1 MKKNLDNTFFTGE
14 SILALWVF
22 QDWQLKI
29 LPESNWIF
37 STLKRNLPKIYEYLN
52 YFVLMQHCLFYFFSW
67 VENPMAQDWVCWT
80 QMIERFCCLEFCTY
94 IWLFQFEGAG
104 VIQSSIIQVSPHPCL
119 GDDLIPL
126 KKNDSTSVLLYHIKF
141 EKSRRFDGWLN
152 DMSSVETLLFVGG
165 WRSKID
171 GTVLICVYPA
181 VYRNSYSCRWQ
192 HVALKCSRE
201 FITLSHYSYVYMY
214 LFLLTWLEKSWGTFI
229 HHAFAWVLNIIL
241 SMT

>member
-1 MKKNLDNTFFTGE
+1 MRESEVTQRLHGLQPTRLLHSWDFPGKGTGVGCHCLLRQYVLL
-14 SILALWVF
+14 SYNSLCLWVCLSLAF
-22 QDWQLKI
+22 PLTY
-29 LPESNWIF
+29 S
-37 STLKRNLPKIYEYLN
+37 
-52 YFVLMQHCLFYFFSW
+52 VLFYFFSW

-171 GTVLICVYPA
+171 GTVLICVYLA
-181 VYRNSYSCRWQ
+181 VYRNSYSCRW
-192 HVALKCSRE
+192 
-201 FITLSHYSYVYMY
+201 
-214 LFLLTWLEKSWGTFI
+214 
-229 HHAFAWVLNIIL
+229 
-241 SMT
+241 